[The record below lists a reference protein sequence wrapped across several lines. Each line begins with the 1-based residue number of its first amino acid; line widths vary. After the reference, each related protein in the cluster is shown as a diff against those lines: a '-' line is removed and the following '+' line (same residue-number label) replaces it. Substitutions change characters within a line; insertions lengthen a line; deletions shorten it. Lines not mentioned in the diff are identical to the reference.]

1 MISFFRKIRK
11 QLADDNKPLKYARYA
26 IGEIILI
33 IIGIILA
40 LQLNSWKDNRM
51 VKAESQE
58 LLERLV
64 VDLEHDL
71 SYFDAQKKEY
81 KTWLQQIDFILN
93 QILANDSIKIS
104 KGEHLM
110 AGRGSLNFL
119 NVTQITFKE
128 MFNSGKILNFNN
140 DEIIREIKLYY
151 QYTEM
156 ELYKLNSDNEIFWEY
171 TLDTYGDEFGN
182 VLRVFNER
190 NLDYID
196 LSWQNDPTRKEYK
209 HVESINIYYKIAI
222 EENIRIIDSLQKKIK
237 KANKKNI

>member
-51 VKAESQE
+51 VTAESQK
-58 LLERLV
+58 LLNRLV
-64 VDLEHDL
+64 VDLEYDL

>member
-51 VKAESQE
+51 VTAESQK
-58 LLERLV
+58 LLNRLV
-64 VDLEHDL
+64 VDLEYDL

-196 LSWQNDPTRKEYK
+196 LSWQNDPTRKGYK